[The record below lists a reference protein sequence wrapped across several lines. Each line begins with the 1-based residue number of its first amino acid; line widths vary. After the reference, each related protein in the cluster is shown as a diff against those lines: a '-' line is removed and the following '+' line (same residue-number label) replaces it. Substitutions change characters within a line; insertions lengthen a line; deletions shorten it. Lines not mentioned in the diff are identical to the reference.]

1 MEREFI
7 LAAFVTLM
15 FSVLKFV
22 EMKYVDK
29 ESKPMKLFVR
39 DSIIVFVCTLL
50 STYLFFSFD
59 EYISD
64 FFNVV
69 TDSKVINPANTQV
82 FTDVPGF

>member
-1 MEREFI
+1 MEKEFI

-29 ESKPMKLFVR
+29 EMKPMKLFVR
-39 DSIIVFVCTLL
+39 DSIIVFICTLL
-50 STYLFFSFD
+50 SSYFFFSFD
-59 EYISD
+59 GYITD

>member
-1 MEREFI
+1 MEKEFI

-15 FSVLKFV
+15 FSILKFV

-29 ESKPMKLFVR
+29 EIKPMKIFVR
-39 DSIIVFVCTLL
+39 DSIIVFICTLL
-50 STYLFFSFD
+50 SSYLFFSFD
-59 EYISD
+59 GYITD

>member
-1 MEREFI
+1 

-15 FSVLKFV
+15 FSVMKFV

-39 DSIIVFVCTLL
+39 DSIIVFICTLL
-50 STYLFFSFD
+50 SSYLFFSFD
-59 EYISD
+59 GYISD

>member
-1 MEREFI
+1 MEKEFI

-15 FSVLKFV
+15 FSILKFV

-29 ESKPMKLFVR
+29 EIKPMKLFVR
-39 DSIIVFVCTLL
+39 DSIIVFICTLL
-50 STYLFFSFD
+50 SSYLFFSFD
-59 EYISD
+59 GYITD

>member
-1 MEREFI
+1 MEKEFI

-39 DSIIVFVCTLL
+39 DSIIVFICTLL
-50 STYLFFSFD
+50 SSYLFFSFD
-59 EYISD
+59 GYISD

>member
-1 MEREFI
+1 MEKEFI

-29 ESKPMKLFVR
+29 EIKPMKLFVR
-39 DSIIVFVCTLL
+39 DSIIVFICTLL
-50 STYLFFSFD
+50 SSYLFFSFD
-59 EYISD
+59 GYITD

>member
-7 LAAFVTLM
+7 LSALVTLL
-15 FSVLKFV
+15 FSVLKFI
-22 EMKYVDK
+22 EMKYIDK
-29 ESKPMKLFVR
+29 ETRPMKLFVR
-39 DSIIVFVCTLL
+39 DSIIVFVCTLVC
-50 STYLFFSFD
+50 SYAFFSFD
-59 EYISD
+59 VYITD

>member
-15 FSVLKFV
+15 FSVMKFV

-39 DSIIVFVCTLL
+39 DSIIVFICTLL
-50 STYLFFSFD
+50 SSYLFFSFD
-59 EYISD
+59 GYISD